1 MLYDGYDQY
10 NNDRTDV
17 IVVSRSGSEDEPES
31 EPLAND
37 CRALTLPA
45 HPKPKKSSVVQS
57 CMSLNLTFYSSNS
70 PGHDG
75 TSPSQGSR
83 IRDRS

>member
-1 MLYDGYDQY
+1 MLYDGYDQF

-37 CRALTLPA
+37 CTVLP
-45 HPKPKKSSVVQS
+45 
-57 CMSLNLTFYSSNS
+57 
-70 PGHDG
+70 
-75 TSPSQGSR
+75 SPSASEGERTGSVLQSR
-83 IRDRS
+83 IA

>member
-1 MLYDGYDQY
+1 MLYDGYDQF

-37 CRALTLPA
+37 CMALP
-45 HPKPKKSSVVQS
+45 SSS
-57 CMSLNLTFYSSNS
+57 ASEGART
-70 PGHDG
+70 
-75 TSPSQGSR
+75 GSVL
-83 IRDRS
+83 

>member
-31 EPLAND
+31 EPAAND
-37 CRALTLPA
+37 CTALLPPRAPEGEKD
-45 HPKPKKSSVVQS
+45 KPGGSISYS
-57 CMSLNLTFYSSNS
+57 WNLTFCTFNSS
-70 PGHDG
+70 GHDG
-75 TSPSQGSR
+75 TSPS
-83 IRDRS
+83 

>member
-10 NNDRTDV
+10 NNNDRTDV

-37 CRALTLPA
+37 CTALPFQRFRRL
-45 HPKPKKSSVVQS
+45 K
-57 CMSLNLTFYSSNS
+57 
-70 PGHDG
+70 
-75 TSPSQGSR
+75 
-83 IRDRS
+83 

>member
-31 EPLAND
+31 EPAAND
-37 CRALTLPA
+37 CTALPSLSA
-45 HPKPKKSSVVQS
+45 SEGKKTKKKTSSVVS
-57 CMSLNLTFYSSNS
+57 KLYSL
-70 PGHDG
+70 
-75 TSPSQGSR
+75 
-83 IRDRS
+83 I

>member
-10 NNDRTDV
+10 NNNDRTDV

-37 CRALTLPA
+37 CTALPSPALPKA
-45 HPKPKKSSVVQS
+45 K
-57 CMSLNLTFYSSNS
+57 
-70 PGHDG
+70 G
-75 TSPSQGSR
+75 
-83 IRDRS
+83 

>member
-10 NNDRTDV
+10 NNNDRTDV

-37 CRALTLPA
+37 CTF
-45 HPKPKKSSVVQS
+45 
-57 CMSLNLTFYSSNS
+57 SLFRRYWRPQNN
-70 PGHDG
+70 PGG
-75 TSPSQGSR
+75 PES
-83 IRDRS
+83 